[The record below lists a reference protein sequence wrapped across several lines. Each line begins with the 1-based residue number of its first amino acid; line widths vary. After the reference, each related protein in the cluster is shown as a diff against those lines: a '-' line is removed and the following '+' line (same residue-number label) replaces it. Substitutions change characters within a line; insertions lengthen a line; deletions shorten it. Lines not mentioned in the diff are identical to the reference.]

1 MGTSLKWCGEE
12 LKRLDVRRA
21 EKRGTTVGTIYTQ
34 YVDILHPEI
43 GVDSTPSKSEI
54 SYNEALQL
62 ILVIHQ

>member
-1 MGTSLKWCGEE
+1 MVTSLKWCGEE

-34 YVDILHPEI
+34 YVGILHLEI
-43 GVDSTPSKSEI
+43 GVDSTPSKLGI